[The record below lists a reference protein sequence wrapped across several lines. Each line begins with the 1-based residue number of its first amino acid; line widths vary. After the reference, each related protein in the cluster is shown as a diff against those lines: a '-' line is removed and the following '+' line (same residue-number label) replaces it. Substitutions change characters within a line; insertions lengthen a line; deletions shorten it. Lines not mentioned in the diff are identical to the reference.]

1 MEEVKPSPPK
11 TITTNK
17 LADSFGHTFATL
29 IKFFQLFGFLMIVFD
44 IWYRY
49 QYGKPM
55 YYMHTLRF
63 AIFTYGACCPWL
75 LGGNED
81 YAPLGYR
88 GWNDRTF
95 YHFFDLIYH
104 GYFGWGYLNCFNH
117 RLKVDGETYGFMYIN
132 ILPIEIL
139 LFMLGKAFEW
149 TSTDGFARKNKWVQ
163 FIWTLKGLYLE
174 FFGFPY
180 AGWATFFLKQHFTLI
195 DFANQGRL
203 VEGRNDIV
211 YWFSMMLALWMIFE
225 VTRSVWEIYVGNRDH
240 FYGMPLTDPDVKD
253 QTISEENVKRTLE
266 HTKEMTS
273 ELPPD
278 PDCNPDDCQ
287 YLACYIEYWFIYQH
301 NHQSAYTKL
310 SQYYFTIWV
319 CRWVIFAIFAIMW
332 FRLPRTLYISFL
344 VMNLLMIWLTVH
356 CKKSFRWFHYYWIL
370 AEEILV
376 TAWHLASLISF
387 IDYYGSQGMRQGA
400 VDFLSHVQFWCYVVT
415 ICVEFV
421 MMFVPVFVNR
431 AYFERY
437 KTKELEDKAKAAE
450 NGLISNRIEM

>member
-1 MEEVKPSPPK
+1 
-11 TITTNK
+11 
-17 LADSFGHTFATL
+17 
-29 IKFFQLFGFLMIVFD
+29 
-44 IWYRY
+44 
-49 QYGKPM
+49 
-55 YYMHTLRF
+55 
-63 AIFTYGACCPWL
+63 
-75 LGGNED
+75 
-81 YAPLGYR
+81 
-88 GWNDRTF
+88 
-95 YHFFDLIYH
+95 
-104 GYFGWGYLNCFNH
+104 
-117 RLKVDGETYGFMYIN
+117 MYIN

-149 TSTDGFARKNKWVQ
+149 TSRDGFLRKNKWVQ

-195 DFANQGRL
+195 DFANQGKI

-211 YWFSMMLALWMIFE
+211 YWFSMALAIWMIFE
-225 VTRSVWEIYVGNRDH
+225 VARSVYEIYTGNRDH
-240 FYGMPLTDPDVKD
+240 FHEMPLHNPDEKNHHQIVESSKHKKIEED
-253 QTISEENVKRTLE
+253 KEEEDEHSEPA
-266 HTKEMTS
+266 
-273 ELPPD
+273 LPAD

-287 YLACYIEYWFIYQH
+287 YIACYIEYWFIYQH
-301 NHQSAYTKL
+301 NHQSAYNSL

-319 CRWVIFAIFAIMW
+319 CRWVIFAIFAILW
-332 FRLPRTLYISFL
+332 FRLPRTLYIAFL

-415 ICVEFV
+415 ICVEFI

-437 KTKELEDKAKAAE
+437 KKKELENKEEALNNKLEMSGAD
-450 NGLISNRIEM
+450 SNRQVENSLRKNH